1 MSDFHFP
8 AFLEKIIKV
17 YRFLAKE
24 KGLMF
29 QYEIV
34 TPLPTNIQTDQQRL
48 RQILISLLG
57 NAIKFTSHGH
67 VICRVGL
74 IKDNQWLMD
83 SDKIQRKQDIRFE
96 IEDTGLG
103 LSNEQIDAIFCPFEQ
118 LENELGF
125 TEGTGLGLTLSQRV
139 AEMMSSVI
147 QVESKAGQ
155 GSTFWFDLE
164 VLIILMEYEI
174 SSHVSEL
181 DYQTSDVLEEDM
193 SLHRNAEVPMMEKLI
208 VPPSNEIDI
217 LYDLAM
223 MGNMQKIKSH
233 AIYVAEK
240 DKQYLPFA
248 TKLQKMARHFEDRE
262 ILLFLEQYIE

>member
-1 MSDFHFP
+1 
-8 AFLEKIIKV
+8 
-17 YRFLAKE
+17 
-24 KGLMF
+24 
-29 QYEIV
+29 
-34 TPLPTNIQTDQQRL
+34 
-48 RQILISLLG
+48 
-57 NAIKFTSHGH
+57 